1 MFGRLQRVV
10 NPTPS
15 SSDPETQ
22 SQQGLTSEAS
32 NSLFD
37 EITTLSWET
46 RLYCFAGCFILSMI
60 CSILGSPLIFAGK
73 LTGFAVMVSLGSVI
87 SIISTFFLSG
97 PVKQLKKMFEPVR
110 IIATLIYIVMIIFT
124 LIAGLVLKNPPLAL
138 ICIIGQYLA
147 MAWYSLSYIPFAR
160 QMVSGCFGKICG

>member
-1 MFGRLQRVV
+1 
-10 NPTPS
+10 
-15 SSDPETQ
+15 
-22 SQQGLTSEAS
+22 
-32 NSLFD
+32 
-37 EITTLSWET
+37 
-46 RLYCFAGCFILSMI
+46 MI